1 MNEADRTGPQPISE
15 MPHRSY
21 QYVIGFLKAGES
33 VLFLEVSEVLLG
45 SHQAVHSI
53 ILEAETNLT
62 LTSLL
67 KGERDRRGEH

>member
-1 MNEADRTGPQPISE
+1 MNGADRTGPQPLSE

-21 QYVIGFLKAGES
+21 QHVTGFLKTGES

-45 SHQAVHSI
+45 SYRAARSI

-67 KGERDRRGEH
+67 KGERDRRGER